1 MTAEGGVIVGW
12 RHGASLEPPAGDA
25 FDARRGVASFLR
37 ADAFFFPPT
46 GPRKNAT
53 RRTESADFES
63 LSSELGAAILRRVA
77 SASAFVFGDA
87 DERDPRE
94 ASSREGGRGSP
105 GSAARRPEGNPR
117 APKREPPPRGGE
129 KKTRA
134 DPPERGGGLAAADS
148 RGPPPRDDSNDSS
161 SPRSLVLAAPLA
173 GGGVALYLVPRGAAD
188 DGASGPRVAPR
199 WRSRAIS
206 ASGPPPSPT
215 KTKTKTDSKTHSRKN
230 GRRSG
235 KKPVITLCPPRAT
248 TASAFAGSRVG
259 SDAGSWVPRG
269 PRRVV
274 SGRADGAVVF
284 QALLVPNEGTEGTE
298 GTALS
303 SSPRSATTRRNRF
316 LYASKKNRFA
326 FPGAHAGAVTAVGV
340 DDATGAVVTCGADGA
355 CVVWDA
361 GGDAEEEYVAAAAC
375 NDVVVE
381 GPPRRSATLRHHRFP
396 VLAALAIRLGGGQR
410 GFVTL
415 DASGCVG
422 VASLSVRGDPGR
434 GDPHRSAGS
443 DRSGSAAR
451 TIGAR
456 CEMLLPWPWTRP
468 TRAFGEDEDEN
479 GGTFAL
485 LWDEAF
491 GALHVRFDGAGR
503 DGAFLVASWD
513 VVAGCL
519 DRALEGDAAR
529 ELFESL
535 ARTCA
540 RWDQGAPPRWEGREG
555 AADDAMKKNPHPA
568 ARRAACEGTWTQPG
582 APYLVINASKTF
594 ADAEEGALQGRD
606 ARQRRRAAEA
616 LRLAAAAA
624 GGGGG

>member
-1 MTAEGGVIVGW
+1 M
-12 RHGASLEPPAGDA
+12 
-25 FDARRGVASFLR
+25 
-37 ADAFFFPPT
+37 
-46 GPRKNAT
+46 
-53 RRTESADFES
+53 
-63 LSSELGAAILRRVA
+63 
-77 SASAFVFGDA
+77 
-87 DERDPRE
+87 
-94 ASSREGGRGSP
+94 
-105 GSAARRPEGNPR
+105 
-117 APKREPPPRGGE
+117 
-129 KKTRA
+129 
-134 DPPERGGGLAAADS
+134 
-148 RGPPPRDDSNDSS
+148 
-161 SPRSLVLAAPLA
+161 
-173 GGGVALYLVPRGAAD
+173 
-188 DGASGPRVAPR
+188 
-199 WRSRAIS
+199 
-206 ASGPPPSPT
+206 
-215 KTKTKTDSKTHSRKN
+215 
-230 GRRSG
+230 
-235 KKPVITLCPPRAT
+235 
-248 TASAFAGSRVG
+248 
-259 SDAGSWVPRG
+259 
-269 PRRVV
+269 
-274 SGRADGAVVF
+274 
-284 QALLVPNEGTEGTE
+284 
-298 GTALS
+298 
-303 SSPRSATTRRNRF
+303 
-316 LYASKKNRFA
+316 
-326 FPGAHAGAVTAVGV
+326 TAVGV

-361 GGDAEEEYVAAAAC
+361 GGDAEEEYVAAAEV
-375 NDVVVE
+375 NDVGVE

-422 VASLSVRGDPGR
+422 AASLSVRGDPGR
-434 GDPHRSAGS
+434 GDRSAGS

-451 TIGAR
+451 AIGAR

-468 TRAFGEDEDEN
+468 PRAFGEDEDET

-540 RWDQGAPPRWEGREG
+540 RWDQGAPPRWEGGEG

-606 ARQRRRAAEA
+606 ARARRRAAEA

-624 GGGGG
+624 AAGGG